1 MTGLKACEMIQT
13 RVESTDDTS
22 GMEMEARGWT
32 LEIPQN
38 LKLTDLAVDGMQKE
52 REREKR
58 QSGSTILNM
67 DVCHTIKQNMEVKC
81 MDLSSEIR

>member
-32 LEIPQN
+32 LEIP
-38 LKLTDLAVDGMQKE
+38 
-52 REREKR
+52 
-58 QSGSTILNM
+58 
-67 DVCHTIKQNMEVKC
+67 
-81 MDLSSEIR
+81 